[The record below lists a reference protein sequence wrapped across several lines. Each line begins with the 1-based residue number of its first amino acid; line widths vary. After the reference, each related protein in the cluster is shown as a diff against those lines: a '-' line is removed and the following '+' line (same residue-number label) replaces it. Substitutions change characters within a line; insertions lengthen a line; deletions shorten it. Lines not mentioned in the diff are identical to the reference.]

1 MPSGVDKLVARWAGY
16 KQIGRPGYS
25 DAEMSGNEIQ
35 MQPAHPE
42 ALNLALGRLAQLDSE
57 ARRHGP
63 RGALAATQADHG
75 QSHDG
80 GHAAETPARVDS
92 AADVNGHGH
101 LYPTCSLTP
110 GGSAVCAG
118 YGDDAGCERNG
129 ERAARP
135 PETWTRRR
143 DLKREAVA
151 AIWQRRWSLTLEQ
164 SSSQCGLLIL
174 LSSAYVLAEMAVGI
188 TSGSLAVQM
197 DAFRMLT
204 YVSTLACSRVA
215 AQRSLGEHT
224 AAMSFGWQRAELVG
238 AFCNGCFL
246 LAICFTYTLDTV
258 RNLAG
263 ISGGDSAALVLHA
276 DKILVLGCI
285 GAVINLSGMRLLGAN
300 GHTRSARRQGLLTDA
315 RGVAREH
322 AHAHA
327 HTHAAGGS
335 DCAGNTTGRRGS
347 RRPEAGHLS
356 TGHFINV
363 FGDAVISFL
372 VVANGSVLKHGRA
385 WGDRRL
391 LAEPLAA
398 LMICCVILVKTVPL
412 IRTACDVLMDSSPGV
427 CVCCL
432 WGRGRG
438 WGWV

>member
-57 ARRHGP
+57 ARRHAP

-80 GHAAETPARVDS
+80 GYAAETHARVDS

-118 YGDDAGCERNG
+118 CGDDAGCERNG

-204 YVSTLACSRVA
+204 CVSTLACSRMA
-215 AQRSLGEHT
+215 AQLSLGGHT
-224 AAMSFGWQRAELVG
+224 AAMSFGWKRAELVG

-258 RNLAG
+258 RILAG
-263 ISGGDSAALVLHA
+263 ISEGDNAALVLHA

-285 GAVINLSGMRLLGAN
+285 GAIINLSSRRLFGAKGHMRS
-300 GHTRSARRQGLLTDA
+300 TRRQGLLADERSVA
-315 RGVAREH
+315 RGH

-327 HTHAAGGS
+327 HAPGGS
-335 DCAGNTTGRRGS
+335 ECAGNTTRGS
-347 RRPEAGHLS
+347 RRPDAGQLS

-385 WGDRRL
+385 WGARRL
-391 LAEPLAA
+391 LAEPVTA
-398 LMICCVILVKTVPL
+398 LMICCFIFVKTVPL
-412 IRTACDVLMDSSPGV
+412 IRKACVVLMESSPG
-427 CVCCL
+427 
-432 WGRGRG
+432 
-438 WGWV
+438 GWVCYGWAWVWV